1 MYDNIE
7 KLNSQYYHQAKYV
20 TKLWSEHPT
29 AYKIHSIFRFQSTIY
44 FIYIN
49 LLATWIWC
57 SFCDMVKSLALNI
70 IINCELALPLADF
83 SLHYHSL
90 QSP

>member
-7 KLNSQYYHQAKYV
+7 KLNSHYTIKPNMSQSYDQNTQQHTKYIPY
-20 TKLWSEHPT
+20 SD
-29 AYKIHSIFRFQSTIY
+29 FRALY

-49 LLATWIWC
+49 LLAIWIWC

-70 IINCELALPLADF
+70 IISCEVALPLEDF